1 MNLEKAVMKLQQE
14 QAELATAA
22 LRSPNSRD
30 SFEYGRVSGMY
41 AGYERAIAILLSINK
56 EEDDDVQ

>member
-1 MNLEKAVMKLQQE
+1 MSLEKAVMKLQQE
-14 QAELATAA
+14 QAELAAAA

>member
-1 MNLEKAVMKLQQE
+1 MSLEKAVMKIQQE
-14 QAELATAA
+14 QKELATAA

-41 AGYERAIAILLSINK
+41 AGYERAIEILLTINK
-56 EEDDDVQ
+56 EEDDDVY

>member
-1 MNLEKAVMKLQQE
+1 MSIQKAVMKLQQE
-14 QAELATAA
+14 QQELATAA

-41 AGYERAIAILLSINK
+41 AGYERAIAILMSTFN
-56 EEDDDVQ
+56 EEDDDV